1 MESLQILQ
9 DDSPWLWFDYGSN
22 LVVNRAI
29 NSFASFERWMRDQG
43 LVHLVDYYYG
53 HKMDFFYLPNGQFA
67 PEIEFRSV
75 PTAVKIRDKEIV
87 SLAMIKFPFLKSEGP
102 TYES

>member
-9 DDSPWLWFDYGSN
+9 DDSIPWVWFDYGSN
-22 LVVNRAI
+22 LAVNRAVR
-29 NSFASFERWMRDQG
+29 SFATFELWMRDQG

-53 HKMDFFYLPNGQFA
+53 HKMDFFYWQYA
-67 PEIEFRSV
+67 SEIEFKSV
-75 PTAVKIRDKEIV
+75 PTAVKIRDREIV
-87 SLAMIKFPFLKSEGP
+87 SLAMIKFPYLKSEGP